1 MTVKEYNTIVY
12 PKISQATVFVHGIE
26 HAIQKTSD
34 PDEVQKQ
41 LMCIG
46 WSKDCKEVI
55 LEALEYYNFCCR
67 KAATGQ
73 DDGVQSSQQ
82 KMQLDQLKKEENI

>member
-12 PKISQATVFVHGIE
+12 PKISQAKVFVHGIE

-55 LEALEYYNFCCR
+55 LEALEYC
-67 KAATGQ
+67 
-73 DDGVQSSQQ
+73 Q
-82 KMQLDQLKKEENI
+82 KMQLNQLKKEENI